1 MKRTNSMYT
10 LVVID
15 FNMAG
20 KKMCIA
26 YHADIPGT
34 DFLYAVETFFED
46 AGIEVDEVT
55 VEKLASEI
63 SRRGFAVWED
73 FHFELMP
80 Q

>member
-15 FNMAG
+15 FKTAG
-20 KKMCIA
+20 KGMCIA
-26 YHADIPGT
+26 YHADIPDD

-55 VEKLASEI
+55 VEKLASDI
-63 SRRGFAVWED
+63 SRKGFVVWED

>member
-1 MKRTNSMYT
+1 MKKETSMYT

-15 FNMAG
+15 FKSAG
-20 KKMCIA
+20 KGMCIA
-26 YHADIPGT
+26 YHADVPGD

-46 AGIEVDEVT
+46 VGIEVDEMT
-55 VEKLASEI
+55 VEKLASDI
-63 SRRGFAVWED
+63 SRKGFAVWED